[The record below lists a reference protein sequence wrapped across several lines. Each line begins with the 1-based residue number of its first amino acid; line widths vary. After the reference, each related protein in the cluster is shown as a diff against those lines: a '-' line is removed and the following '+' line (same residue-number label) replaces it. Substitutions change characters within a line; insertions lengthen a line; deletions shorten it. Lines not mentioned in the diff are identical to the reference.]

1 MQKID
6 WVNSNIN
13 LPTKNKLYPPYT
25 HSEKTVVQPAGHP
38 TLINKLTIPLYSFS
52 QWVKV
57 RFCLPSSFSKS
68 FRGERE

>member
-1 MQKID
+1 MQKIG

-25 HSEKTVVQPAGHP
+25 HSEKTVKQTSNKQ
-38 TLINKLTIPLYSFS
+38 TLINKLTILLYSFS

-68 FRGERE
+68 FRGEK